1 MKKFC
6 ASLSEHVKNIIHFV
20 KKKMIPLTNEELN
33 SHEDARVCYICR
45 KYFLKKL
52 AEDINN
58 RKVRDHCHYT
68 RKYRGAVHSISNLKF
83 NVPNEIPAVFHNGS
97 KYDYHYIIKQLANEF

>member
-6 ASLSEHVKNIIHFV
+6 ASLREHVKNIIHFV

-45 KYFLKKL
+45 KYFLK
-52 AEDINN
+52 EIIVITQGN
-58 RKVRDHCHYT
+58 T
-68 RKYRGAVHSISNLKF
+68 EAVHSISNLKF